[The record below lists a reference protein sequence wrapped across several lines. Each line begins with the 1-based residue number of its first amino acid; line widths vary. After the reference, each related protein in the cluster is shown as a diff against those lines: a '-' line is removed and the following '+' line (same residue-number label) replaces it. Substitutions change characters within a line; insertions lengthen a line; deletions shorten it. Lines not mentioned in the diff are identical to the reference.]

1 MTTSPFARPATG
13 AAAGRPLLEVR
24 DLCVSYRT
32 GRAAS
37 WRRTATHV
45 VDHVSFDIRPGETL
59 GLVGESGSGKST
71 LGRAVLRLVA
81 PAAGTITFDGREVT
95 AFGRSTPLSYR
106 RDVQAV
112 FQDPASSLNP
122 RHTVGDAVTGPL
134 RRHGRGDRAARE
146 DAAAEAFRM
155 VGLDPALR
163 ARYPMELSGGQRQRV
178 AIARAI
184 ALRPRLV
191 VCDEAVSALDVST
204 QSQIVNLLA
213 DLQESTGI
221 SFLFITHDLRLVRH
235 IAQRVAVLQSGRL
248 VEFEETEQLFRST
261 RQPYTRR
268 LLAAIPATDPEGR
281 ERRRARRAA
290 HRSAPTLGKL

>member
-1 MTTSPFARPATG
+1 MTTAPLAQPA
-13 AAAGRPLLEVR
+13 ALAVDDRPLLEVR

-37 WRRTATHV
+37 WRKTATNV
-45 VDHVSFDIRPGETL
+45 VDHVGFDIRPGETL
-59 GLVGESGSGKST
+59 ALVGESGSGKST
-71 LGRAVLRLVA
+71 IGRAILRLVA

-163 ARYPMELSGGQRQRV
+163 LRYPMELSGGQRQRV

-235 IAQRVAVLQSGRL
+235 IAQRTAVLESGRL
-248 VEFEETEQLFRST
+248 VECAETEQLFRST
-261 RQPYTRR
+261 RKPYTRR

-290 HRSAPTLGKL
+290 HRKAPPQGKQ

>member
-1 MTTSPFARPATG
+1 MTTAPLTPSP
-13 AAAGRPLLEVR
+13 AGDDNPLLRIR
-24 DLCVSYRT
+24 DLRVSYGA

-37 WRRTATHV
+37 WRRTDSTA
-45 VDHVSFDIRPGETL
+45 VDDVSFDILRGETL

-71 LGRAVLRLVA
+71 IGRAILRLVE
-81 PAAGTITFDGREVT
+81 PTGGSIIFDGREVT

-122 RHTVGDAVTGPL
+122 RHLVREAVTGPL
-134 RRHGRGDRAARE
+134 RRHGRGTRSERE
-146 DAAAEAFRM
+146 EAAAQAFRD
-155 VGLDPALR
+155 VGLSTALLN
-163 ARYPMELSGGQRQRV
+163 RYPMELSGGQRQRV

-213 DLQESTGI
+213 DLRETTGI
-221 SFLFITHDLRLVRH
+221 TFLFITHDLRLVRH
-235 IAQRVAVLQSGRL
+235 ISQRVAVLKAGRL
-248 VEFEETEQLFRST
+248 VECADTELLFRST
-261 RQPYTRR
+261 QQPYTRR
-268 LLAAIPATDPEGR
+268 LLAASPSTDPDGR
-281 ERRRARRAA
+281 EHRRARRAA
-290 HRSAPTLGKL
+290 HRSANP

>member
-1 MTTSPFARPATG
+1 MTTAPRTEPA
-13 AAAGRPLLEVR
+13 APEADPSPLLQVR
-24 DLCVSYRT
+24 DLCVGYRT
-32 GRAAS
+32 GRATS
-37 WRRTATHV
+37 WRHTAKNV

-71 LGRAVLRLVA
+71 IGRAVLRLVD
-81 PAAGTITFDGREVT
+81 PASGTITFDGREVT
-95 AFGRSTPLSYR
+95 GFGRSTPLSYR

-122 RHTVGDAVTGPL
+122 RHIARDAITGPL
-134 RRHGRGDRAARE
+134 RRHGRGSRKERE
-146 DAAAEAFRM
+146 EAAAEAFRL
-155 VGLDPALR
+155 VGLNPALLT
-163 ARYPMELSGGQRQRV
+163 RYPMELSGGQRQRV

-191 VCDEAVSALDVST
+191 ICDEAVSALDVST

-213 DLQESTGI
+213 DLQESTGV

-235 IAQRVAVLQSGRL
+235 ISQRIAVLQHGRL
-248 VEFEETEQLFRST
+248 VECADTEQLFRT
-261 RQPYTRR
+261 TQQPYTRR

-281 ERRRARRAA
+281 EHRRARRAA
-290 HRSAPTLGKL
+290 HRKAPPIT

>member
-1 MTTSPFARPATG
+1 MKTAPLTES
-13 AAAGRPLLEVR
+13 AAPGPDDAPLLEVR
-24 DLCVSYRT
+24 DLSVSYRT

-37 WRRTATHV
+37 WRHTDTPV
-45 VDHVSFDIRPGETL
+45 VDRVSFDIRPGETL

-71 LGRAVLRLVA
+71 IGRTILRLIDPVS
-81 PAAGTITFDGREVT
+81 GTITFDGREVT

-122 RHTVGDAVTGPL
+122 RHIVRDAVTGPL
-134 RRHGRGDRAARE
+134 RRHGRGSRKERE
-146 DAAAEAFRM
+146 EAAAEAFHM
-155 VGLDPALR
+155 VGLNPALLT
-163 ARYPMELSGGQRQRV
+163 RYPMELSGGQRQRV

-184 ALRPRLV
+184 ALKPRLV
-191 VCDEAVSALDVST
+191 ICDEAVSALDVST

-213 DLQESTGI
+213 DLQESTGV

-235 IAQRVAVLQSGRL
+235 ISQRLAVLQHGRL
-248 VEFEETEQLFRST
+248 VEFEETEQLFRT
-261 RQPYTRR
+261 TKQPYTRR

-281 ERRRARRAA
+281 EHRRARRAA
-290 HRSAPTLGKL
+290 HRKSPDTT

>member
-1 MTTSPFARPATG
+1 MKTAPLTG
-13 AAAGRPLLEVR
+13 SAAPGTDNAPLLEVR
-24 DLCVSYRT
+24 DLSVSYRT

-37 WRRTATHV
+37 WRRTDTPV
-45 VDHVSFDIRPGETL
+45 VDRVSFDIRPGETL

-71 LGRAVLRLVA
+71 IGRTILRLIDPVS
-81 PAAGTITFDGREVT
+81 GTITFDGREVT

-122 RHTVGDAVTGPL
+122 RHIVRDAVTGPL
-134 RRHGRGDRAARE
+134 RRHGRGSRKERE
-146 DAAAEAFRM
+146 EAAAEAFHM
-155 VGLDPALR
+155 VGLNPALLT
-163 ARYPMELSGGQRQRV
+163 RYPMELSGGQRQRV

-184 ALRPRLV
+184 ALKPRLV
-191 VCDEAVSALDVST
+191 ICDEAVSALDVST

-213 DLQESTGI
+213 DLQESTGV

-235 IAQRVAVLQSGRL
+235 ISQRVAVLQHGRL
-248 VEFEETEQLFRST
+248 VEFADTEQLFRTT

-268 LLAAIPATDPEGR
+268 LLAAVPATDPEGR
-281 ERRRARRAA
+281 EHRRARRAA
-290 HRSAPTLGKL
+290 HRKAPDTT